1 MWRRGWFCPSNVPV
15 CPPKRLSTGP
25 TLNDKSQL
33 GQMVSKVESR
43 GHVNHVMPTTTLEC
57 YSVHTG
63 TYTSIYT
70 KNYIAYSLV
79 HDPQGPDTGPPGF
92 ASREADP
99 TRAGGSRLKG
109 LRKVLL
115 VVGRDLKK
123 KKKEKTL
130 KHLCCTDKGSRC
142 LVF

>member
-1 MWRRGWFCPSNVPV
+1 MCIQAPIHP
-15 CPPKRLSTGP
+15 
-25 TLNDKSQL
+25 
-33 GQMVSKVESR
+33 
-43 GHVNHVMPTTTLEC
+43 
-57 YSVHTG
+57 
-63 TYTSIYT
+63 YT

-115 VVGRDLKK
+115 VVGRDFKK
-123 KKKEKTL
+123 KKKIRL
-130 KHLCCTDKGSRC
+130 K
-142 LVF
+142 VV

>member
-1 MWRRGWFCPSNVPV
+1 MPKGRRCGAGAGFVRVTSRFVHPSVFPQALHSMIRLIW
-15 CPPKRLSTGP
+15 PGEPKSWEQRSCY
-25 TLNDKSQL
+25 
-33 GQMVSKVESR
+33 
-43 GHVNHVMPTTTLEC
+43 HVMPTTTLEC

-99 TRAGGSRLKG
+99 TGARGSRLKG

-115 VVGRDLKK
+115 VVGRD
-123 KKKEKTL
+123 
-130 KHLCCTDKGSRC
+130 
-142 LVF
+142 

>member
-1 MWRRGWFCPSNVPV
+1 
-15 CPPKRLSTGP
+15 
-25 TLNDKSQL
+25 
-33 GQMVSKVESR
+33 
-43 GHVNHVMPTTTLEC
+43 MPTTTLEC

-79 HDPQGPDTGPPGF
+79 HDPQGPVTGPPGF

-123 KKKEKTL
+123 KNGFFLEKGLFDNMKK
-130 KHLCCTDKGSRC
+130 
-142 LVF
+142 

>member
-1 MWRRGWFCPSNVPV
+1 MCIQAPIHP
-15 CPPKRLSTGP
+15 
-25 TLNDKSQL
+25 
-33 GQMVSKVESR
+33 
-43 GHVNHVMPTTTLEC
+43 
-57 YSVHTG
+57 
-63 TYTSIYT
+63 YT

-99 TRAGGSRLKG
+99 TGARGSRLKG

-123 KKKEKTL
+123 KKSSKMKM
-130 KHLCCTDKGSRC
+130 SY
-142 LVF
+142 